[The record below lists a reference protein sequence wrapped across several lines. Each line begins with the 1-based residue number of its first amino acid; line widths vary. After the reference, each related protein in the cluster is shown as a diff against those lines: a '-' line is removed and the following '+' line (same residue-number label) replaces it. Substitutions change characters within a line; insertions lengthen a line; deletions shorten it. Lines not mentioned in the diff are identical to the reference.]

1 MTAMARARR
10 GFAMIAALWLVVA
23 IATVALYFATDARER
38 RQLGL
43 EAADR
48 GRARAAAL
56 GALAVT
62 QARLEVALEQV
73 RVGGRQPQYLRS
85 SDPWLGIDSVFGGS
99 MYVDS
104 VLVNVRFREPASML
118 NVNVASEAAL
128 KAFFAFLLRDTEV
141 ANDLAASIMDWR
153 DPDSL
158 PRINGAERDDYIKKH
173 MLVLPANAPFRE
185 IEELLHVNAM
195 TPEIYAKVAPYLTT
209 RGDGRVNINT
219 APEAV
224 LRSLPGVTDDVIANI
239 LGLRSQG
246 QRIQDLREVFV
257 ALRQQRGR
265 GRGSSDD
272 TESQSAQQRGIAQ
285 STTLSTNTVEIHLT
299 AWAGKQALPS
309 RLVADVSRASNR
321 VTVAGRR
328 W

>member
-1 MTAMARARR
+1 MTATRARR

-38 RQLGL
+38 RQLGI
-43 EAADR
+43 EAAER

-56 GALAVT
+56 GALAMT
-62 QARLEVALEQV
+62 QARLEVALEQA
-73 RVGGRQPQYLRS
+73 RATGAQAQNLRA

-104 VLVNVRFREPASML
+104 VLVNVRFREPATLL
-118 NVNVASEAAL
+118 NINVANEAAL
-128 KAFFAFLLRDTEV
+128 KAFFAFVLRDTEV
-141 ANDLAASIMDWR
+141 ANDLAASILDWR

-173 MLVLPANAPFRE
+173 LLVLPTNTPFRE
-185 IEELLHVNAM
+185 IEELIHVNAM
-195 TPEIYAKVAPYLTT
+195 TPEIYATVVPYLTT
-209 RGDGRVNINT
+209 RGDGRININT

-224 LRSLPGVTDDVIANI
+224 LRTLPGVTDDVIANI

-246 QRIQDLREVFV
+246 QRIQNLNEVF
-257 ALRQQRGR
+257 AAIRQQSGR
-265 GRGSSDD
+265 GRNDNAAAQ
-272 TESQSAQQRGIAQ
+272 TAQQRTIAQ
-285 STTLSTNTVEIHLT
+285 TATLTTNTVEIQLT

-309 RLVADVSRASNR
+309 RLVADASRATNR
-321 VTVAGRR
+321 VTITARR